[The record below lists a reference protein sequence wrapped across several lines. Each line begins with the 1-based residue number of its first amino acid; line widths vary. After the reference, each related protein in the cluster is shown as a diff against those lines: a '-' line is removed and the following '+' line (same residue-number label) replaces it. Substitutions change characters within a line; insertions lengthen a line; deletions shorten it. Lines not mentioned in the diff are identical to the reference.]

1 MDDKKKPLL
10 FEDFPPVST
19 ADWEAK
25 IIEDLKGADY
35 DKRLVWKTIE
45 GIPVKPY
52 YRAENLDDLPQT
64 GTVPGEAPF
73 ARGNKIKSN
82 EWLIRQDFEETDH
95 SKANEYAREAIA
107 KGAQAIGFNVESVGS
122 TEDLGKLLSGISLEN
137 TAIHLLHG
145 ANYPKLLELLIEI
158 AGPQQLKGSLNFD
171 PLGYYLLYE
180 KFHKSKETSF
190 ERAAELMKTA
200 AAHQASLHVINIS
213 GQHYHNAGANIIQE
227 LAYSLSQACEYLDA
241 LTESGIPASDIL
253 PRMQFTFAVGSS
265 YFMEIAKLRAAK
277 MLWAKI
283 AEAYLAPEKPE
294 AVAQNQE
301 SLHMHI
307 HAVTSNWNK
316 SVYDPYVNMLR
327 TTTEAMAAA
336 LGGVDSLCINA
347 FDNSFR
353 KPDAFAY
360 RMARNQQIIL
370 KHEAYFNKVAD
381 PAAGSY
387 YIENLTNDIAKA
399 AWELFLKTEEA
410 GGFIKAVESAFI
422 RNSIEE
428 TCQKRDLDIA
438 MRKRVFVGT
447 NQYANTEERM
457 LDKVEPT
464 AKLTDMAVLR
474 QYRGTQAFEA
484 LRMAVESH
492 AKKGFETPKVFL
504 FTYGNLTMR
513 KARATFSGNFFGVAG
528 YQVIDNLGFP
538 DIETGV
544 KAALDA
550 SADIVVLCSSDDEY
564 PEMAPAAG
572 LIKQSSPKTQIV
584 VAGNPKEIISLLNQA
599 GVDDYIHIRTN
610 VLESLT
616 RYNHILGIE
625 S

>member
-52 YRAENLDDLPQT
+52 YRAENLENLPQA
-64 GTVPGEAPF
+64 GTVPGEAPY
-73 ARGNKIKSN
+73 ARGNKIKGN
-82 EWLIRQDFEETDH
+82 DWIIRQDFEETD
-95 SKANEYAREAIA
+95 STKANEYAREAIA
-107 KGAQAIGFNVESVGS
+107 KGAQAVGFNAEGIDSA
-122 TEDLGKLLSGISLEN
+122 EDLGKLLNGIPLES

-145 ANYPKLLELLIEI
+145 TNYPKLLEYLIEV
-158 AGPQQLKGSLNFD
+158 AGSQQLKGSLGFD

-180 KFHKSKETSF
+180 KFHKSREASF
-190 ERAAELMKTA
+190 ERAAELIKTA
-200 AAHQASLHVINIS
+200 TAQQPGFHVITIS

-241 LTESGIPASDIL
+241 LTDSGIPASDIL
-253 PRMQFTFAVGSS
+253 PRMQFTFAIGSS
-265 YFMEIAKLRAAK
+265 YFMEIAKLRAAR

-283 AEAYLAPEKPE
+283 AEAYLAAESPE
-294 AVAQNQE
+294 AVQQYPE

-307 HAVTSNWNK
+307 HAVTSSWNK

-327 TTTEAMAAA
+327 TTTEAMAAS
-336 LGGVDSLCINA
+336 LGGANSLCINA

-387 YIENLTNDIAKA
+387 YIENLTNDIAA
-399 AWELFLKTEEA
+399 EAWKLFLKTEEE

-422 RNSIEE
+422 RNSIEK
-428 TCQKRDLDIA
+428 TCNKRDLDIA
-438 MRKRVFVGT
+438 MRKRIFVGT
-447 NQYANTEERM
+447 NQYANTDERV

-464 AKLTDMAVLR
+464 AQLTDMAVLR
-474 QYRGTQAFEA
+474 QYLGTQAFEA

-492 AKKGFETPKVFL
+492 AKKGFDIPKVFL

-528 YQVIDNLGFP
+528 YQIIDNLGFP

-550 SADIVVLCSSDDEY
+550 RADIVVLCSSDDEY
-564 PEMAPAAG
+564 LEMAPAAG
-572 LIKQSSPKTQIV
+572 LIKKSSPKTQVV
-584 VAGNPKEIISLLNQA
+584 VAGNPKNIIDQLNKA
-599 GVDDYIHIRTN
+599 GVDDYIHMRTN

-616 RYNHILGIE
+616 NYNHILGI
-625 S
+625 

>member
-1 MDDKKKPLL
+1 MDDKKKTLL

-52 YRAENLDDLPQT
+52 YRAENLENLPQT
-64 GTVPGEAPF
+64 NTVPGEAPY
-73 ARGNKIKSN
+73 ARGNKIKGN
-82 EWLIRQDFEETDH
+82 DWIIRQDFEENDPV
-95 SKANEYAREAIA
+95 KANEYAREAIA
-107 KGAQAIGFNVESVGS
+107 KGAQAVGFNVEGIDSA
-122 TEDLGKLLSGISLEN
+122 EDLGKLLNGIPLAS

-145 ANYPKLLELLIEI
+145 TNYPKLLKLLNDLTVS
-158 AGPQQLKGSLNFD
+158 QKLKGSLGFD

-180 KFHKSKETSF
+180 NFHKSKETSF
-190 ERAAELMKTA
+190 ERASKLIKTA
-200 AAHQASLHVINIS
+200 SAHQPGLHVITIS

-227 LAYSLSQACEYLDA
+227 LAYSLSHACEYLDA

-283 AEAYLAPEKPE
+283 AEAYLAAESPE
-294 AVAQNQE
+294 AVEQNPE

-307 HAVTSNWNK
+307 HVVTSNWNK

-327 TTTEAMAAA
+327 TTTEAMAAS
-336 LGGVDSLCINA
+336 LGGVNSLCINA

-387 YIENLTNDIAKA
+387 YIENLTSDIATETWK
-399 AWELFLKTEEA
+399 LFLNVEEA
-410 GGFIKAVESAFI
+410 GGFIKTVESAFI
-422 RNSIEE
+422 RTSIEE
-428 TCQKRDLDIA
+428 TCHKRDLDIA

-447 NQYANTEERM
+447 NQYANTDERM

-492 AKKGFETPKVFL
+492 AKKGFDIPKVFL

-528 YQVIDNLGFP
+528 YQIVDNLGFP
-538 DIETGV
+538 DIETGA

-550 SADIVVLCSSDDEY
+550 RADIVVLCSSDDEY
-564 PEMAPAAG
+564 LEMAPAAG
-572 LIKQSSPKTQIV
+572 LIKKSSPKTQVV
-584 VAGNPKEIISLLNQA
+584 VAGNPKNIIDQLNQA
-599 GVDDYIHIRTN
+599 GVDDYIHMRTN

-616 RYNHILGIE
+616 NYNHILGI
-625 S
+625 